1 MLETSVANLAKRDL
15 PAQALLLA
23 APRLRT
29 PEVVA
34 AGEFHSPWQ
43 AEACPTSDRRL
54 SLLYY
59 YPSIFFARRDD
70 LAQQTT
76 EIKR

>member
-1 MLETSVANLAKRDL
+1 
-15 PAQALLLA
+15 
-23 APRLRT
+23 
-29 PEVVA
+29 
-34 AGEFHSPWQ
+34 
-43 AEACPTSDRRL
+43 
-54 SLLYY
+54 LYY